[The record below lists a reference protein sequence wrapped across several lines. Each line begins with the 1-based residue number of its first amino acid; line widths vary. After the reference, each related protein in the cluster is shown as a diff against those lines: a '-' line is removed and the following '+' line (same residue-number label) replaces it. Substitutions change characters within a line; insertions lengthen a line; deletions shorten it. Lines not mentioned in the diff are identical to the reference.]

1 MQAKKRS
8 QQKDFE
14 TTEPV
19 FETTDT
25 IGYKGLGRHNYSMVT
40 GSEVY

>member
-8 QQKDFE
+8 QEKDFE

-19 FETTDT
+19 FETRDT
-25 IGYKGLGRHNYSMVT
+25 IGYIGLG
-40 GSEVY
+40 